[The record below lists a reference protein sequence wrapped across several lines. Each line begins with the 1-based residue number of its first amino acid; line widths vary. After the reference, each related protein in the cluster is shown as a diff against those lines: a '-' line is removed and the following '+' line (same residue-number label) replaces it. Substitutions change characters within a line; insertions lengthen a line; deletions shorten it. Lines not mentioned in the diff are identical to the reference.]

1 MGRRDTAP
9 LAAKL
14 DWSCRRSSLVITFAL
29 ISVNISDGRVGYGLP
44 SPAPAWMMGADIDQQ
59 WESAAMS
66 IDART
71 F

>member
-1 MGRRDTAP
+1 M
-9 LAAKL
+9 
-14 DWSCRRSSLVITFAL
+14 ITFAL